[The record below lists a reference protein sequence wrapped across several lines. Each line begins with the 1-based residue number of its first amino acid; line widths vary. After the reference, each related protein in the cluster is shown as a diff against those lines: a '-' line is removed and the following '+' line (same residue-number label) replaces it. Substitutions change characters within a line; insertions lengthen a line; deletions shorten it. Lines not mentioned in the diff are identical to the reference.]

1 MTNLSVFEFEGQSI
15 RWVDGKPVANDVAV
29 ALGYADPA
37 KTVSTKV
44 DPDNRSVTKTVTLD
58 GKHRSVTVLEE
69 AGIYQLIFGSKLA
82 SAKAFQKWVF
92 SEVLPSIRKTGGYG
106 NQPQGQYNLIWF
118 DRLKLYKAK
127 TQIPVGWFSIFQ
139 EMTHGLIAD
148 FEHAGYSLPDGS
160 VPDISVGRCFCGHL
174 RGLGYDTRPGSEVVR
189 SYKHYYPDG
198 RIVDANI
205 YADSLLP
212 EYRLWFERTY
222 KPFNLPKYMKG
233 KDPQALPTLCTI
245 LRLPEGSS

>member
-1 MTNLSVFEFEGQSI
+1 MSILSVFEFQGQVI
-15 RWVDGKPVANDVAV
+15 RWVDGKPVANDVAAV
-29 ALGYADPA
+29 LGYADPVNTIRKKVSPKNKGVA
-37 KTVSTKV
+37 KMATPGGTQ
-44 DPDNRSVTKTVTLD
+44 
-58 GKHRSVTVLEE
+58 SVTVLEE
-69 AGIYQLIFGSKLA
+69 AGIYQLIFGSKLP
-82 SAKAFQKWVF
+82 SAEQFQDWVF

-139 EMTHGLIAD
+139 EMTHGLVAD
-148 FEHAGYSLPDGS
+148 FENAGYSLPDGS

-245 LRLPEGSS
+245 LRLPEGSI